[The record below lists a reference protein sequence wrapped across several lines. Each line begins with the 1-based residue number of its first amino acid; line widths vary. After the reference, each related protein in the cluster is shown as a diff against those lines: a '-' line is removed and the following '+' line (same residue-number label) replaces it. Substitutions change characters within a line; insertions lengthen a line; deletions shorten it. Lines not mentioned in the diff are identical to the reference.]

1 MIMILNVMSLDIPVT
16 WLSTHFNGVLIPRV
30 HVKYQ
35 SLPIMSNERLFLS
48 SWLVKHFEQI
58 LHLCNVAY
66 TYNNVLFLLSVTFG
80 FFSFQTTL

>member
-35 SLPIMSNERLFLS
+35 SLPITSNERLFLS

-58 LHLCNVAY
+58 LHLCN
-66 TYNNVLFLLSVTFG
+66 NVLFLLSVTFG